1 MSEARLMNILRAPV
15 VSEKSSAAQQDKN
28 TLVFKVLKDATKDEI
43 KAAVETLFNVKVE
56 AVRTLNFQGKVRRTA
71 RGFGKRSDW
80 KKAYVTLPEGT
91 QLDIEDASQQT
102 NKESK

>member
-15 VSEKSSAAQQDKN
+15 ISEKSSAAQQDKN

-71 RGFGKRSDW
+71 RGFCKRSDW

>member
-1 MSEARLMNILRAPV
+1 MSEARLMNILRAAV
-15 VSEKSSAAQQDKN
+15 ISEKSSAAQQDKN

>member
-1 MSEARLMNILRAPV
+1 MSQARIYDILQAPV
-15 VSEKSSAAQQDKN
+15 ISEKSSAAQQDKN

-43 KAAVETLFNVKVE
+43 KAAVETVFNVKVE

>member
-15 VSEKSSAAQQDKN
+15 ISEKSSAAQQDKN

-71 RGFGKRSDW
+71 RGFVKRSDW

>member
-15 VSEKSSAAQQDKN
+15 ISEKSSAAQQDKN

-43 KAAVETLFNVKVE
+43 KAAVETVFNVKVE

>member
-15 VSEKSSAAQQDKN
+15 ISEKSSAAQQDKN

-71 RGFGKRSDW
+71 RGFRKRSDS

>member
-15 VSEKSSAAQQDKN
+15 ISEKSSAAQQDKN

-43 KAAVETLFNVKVE
+43 KAVVETLFNVKVE

>member
-1 MSEARLMNILRAPV
+1 MDARDVIIRPLIT
-15 VSEKSSAAQQDKN
+15 EKSTMMIEEGKYTFVVDKKAA
-28 TLVFKVLKDATKDEI
+28 KDEI
-43 KAAVETLFNVKVE
+43 KAAVETIFEVKVE
-56 AVRTLNFQGKVRRTA
+56 SVRTLNFQGKVRRTA

-91 QLDIEDASQQT
+91 QFDVEEAAQV

>member
-15 VSEKSSAAQQDKN
+15 ISEKSSAAQQDKN

-71 RGFGKRSDW
+71 RGFGKRSDC